1 MTSNLNAPKID
12 KDAIEALKIMAKN
25 AISGIEGLINDL
37 DGDCYFDIMRAF
49 SGIIAINEICESAM
63 KCINSSLLA
72 GYALLKYQFPVERSL
87 IAENKERELSIFE
100 KTEDNVN
107 DELNM
112 KIKGLYEMLTGI
124 KTENEDKEESECNKK
139 LRERLMKEAGL

>member
-12 KDAIEALKIMAKN
+12 KDAIEELKRMAKK
-25 AISGIEGLINDL
+25 AISNIEELINDL

-49 SGIIAINEICESAM
+49 SGIIAINEICKSAM
-63 KCINSSLLA
+63 KGINSSLLA
-72 GYALLKYQFPVERSL
+72 GYALLKYQFPVESSL

-100 KTEDNVN
+100 KTEDNAN

-112 KIKGLYEMLTGI
+112 KIKGLFELLTG
-124 KTENEDKEESECNKK
+124 KKEGGEEKEESQVNKE
-139 LRERLMKEAGL
+139 LREKLLKKAGL